1 MLPYSLSRDI
11 RSDEDSE
18 TWRGN
23 ERKELAPG
31 SWCCRACCQRRRLR
45 SDLRVTTVLKAFRSP
60 AGQDPRA
67 PSICVLHQVKSFLGL
82 ATHTHTLRLL
92 VCPCLLL
99 ISSVFTCPRLFASE
113 ALHFQ
118 PIQSP
123 SHTRPKIR
131 RMPQAL
137 DYTKS

>member
-1 MLPYSLSRDI
+1 MLPYSPSRDI

-60 AGQDPRA
+60 AGRQDPRA
-67 PSICVLHQVKSFLGL
+67 PSITCVIHQVKSYAHSETIGVSL
-82 ATHTHTLRLL
+82 
-92 VCPCLLL
+92 
-99 ISSVFTCPRLFASE
+99 SSADF
-113 ALHFQ
+113 
-118 PIQSP
+118 
-123 SHTRPKIR
+123 
-131 RMPQAL
+131 
-137 DYTKS
+137 